1 MKKIAVGILAAAII
15 ATTTITGMAGYGKGQ
30 GNTVAGNNGECTAD
44 TLTKQEYVLTESV
57 LSRLT
62 ANKKY
67 VDSNGNGICDNYENG
82 SCNEG
87 VCDGTGAGA
96 QRNGNAGAGQ
106 PVSQMT
112 TGKNYTDANADGI
125 CDNCERG
132 SCNGG
137 VCDGTGAGTQG
148 NRHGQSNGGGCH
160 GGRNR

>member
-30 GNTVAGNNGECTAD
+30 GNTECGNNVGCTSD
-44 TLTKQEYVLTESV
+44 KFVQQESMLTETV

-62 ANKKY
+62 ANKRY
-67 VDSNGNGICDNYENG
+67 VDE
-82 SCNEG
+82 
-87 VCDGTGAGA
+87 
-96 QRNGNAGAGQ
+96 
-106 PVSQMT
+106 
-112 TGKNYTDANADGI
+112 NADGI
-125 CDNCERG
+125 CDNYESG